1 MSQENKESL
10 LEDNDMNYLRS
21 TMVRTH
27 LDDINL
33 LEDMGFPYTLIRKV
47 YSFLRPQTLEQAI
60 QYMTKENGIYQ
71 HEFREGKKT
80 EENLCFLCGEERK
93 FHMDYIPEDEN
104 ELDIIRNSDNNS
116 INLTS
121 SLKRSTIY
129 NKECEICTE
138 FFGKEKERKKIINP
152 KCNHFYCYT
161 CWLHFIQDQIENSN
175 VEKIKCPNYECK
187 ENLSEEFIM
196 ELIKDNT
203 ILIDKYK
210 KFKLKLEI
218 INNPN
223 KKFCPKIGCDSY
235 AERDNENIKEVT
247 CKNNHKFCFN
257 CLRDWHGN
265 TDCDLELEKE
275 FQIWKKGKIIKQ
287 CPNCQ
292 IWTEK
297 NEGCNHMKC
306 VECKYEWCWLCS
318 GKYSSN
324 HFYQGKCNGLQFFKP
339 KTEKDIEDALQKNID
354 KNKVIPSSSYLN
366 RRPVQTYNSQYNL
379 RNISE
384 EWRNKERRVG
394 HIIIDNEHPYH
405 FPIKRNREY
414 VDFFYAYAMMSKC
427 DYFGYILLYFFMTL
441 EFCGIIMHD
450 RLLNLSDPHFNH
462 YEPKIYMNKKFNI
475 FILLS
480 LVFMQFFVYF
490 FFNLA
495 FMILLTIPQ
504 IFYWPFFYYIRNRW
518 YNLFIYNVTTGLLN
532 IKVNYGGSY

>member
-1 MSQENKESL
+1 MSIENKESL

-21 TMVRTH
+21 TIVRTH

-60 QYMTKENGIYQ
+60 QYMTKDNGIYQ

-104 ELDIIRNSDNNS
+104 ELDLIRNSDSNS

-138 FFGKEKERKKIINP
+138 FFGKEKERKKIVNP

-175 VEKIKCPNYECK
+175 VDKIKCPNYECK

-235 AERDNENIKEVT
+235 AVRDNENIKEVT

-354 KNKVIPSSSYLN
+354 KNKVIPSSSLN
-366 RRPVQTYNSQYNL
+366 RPLVQTYNSQYNL
-379 RNISE
+379 RNVSQ
-384 EWRNKERRVG
+384 EWRNKERKVG
-394 HIIIDNEHPYH
+394 HIIIDSLHPYI

-414 VDFFYAYAMMSKC
+414 VDFFYAYARMTKC

-441 EFCGIIMHD
+441 ELCGIMIHD
-450 RLLNLSDPHFNH
+450 EILNVSDPYFVDRNA
-462 YEPKIYMNKKFNI
+462 KIYLNKTYNK

-480 LVFMQFFVYF
+480 LVFIQFFVYF
-490 FFNLA
+490 FLNLA

-504 IFYWPFFYYIRNRW
+504 IFYWPFFYYIRSGW
-518 YNLFIYNVTTGLLN
+518 YNVFIYNVTTGLLN